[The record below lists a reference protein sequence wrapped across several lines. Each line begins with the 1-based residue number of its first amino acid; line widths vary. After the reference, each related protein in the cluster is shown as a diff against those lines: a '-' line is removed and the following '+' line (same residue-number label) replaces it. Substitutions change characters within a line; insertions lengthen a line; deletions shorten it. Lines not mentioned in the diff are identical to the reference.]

1 MTNYGYSDYFK
12 ASVFD
17 GKGWRN
23 LELRGF
29 IPESARHYAT
39 QSESGAVRERLVAAV
54 ESLCLR
60 IASRVSLRTY
70 FAVFA
75 NSADC
80 SLTTASTTSP

>member
-1 MTNYGYSDYFK
+1 VTNYGYSDYFK

-54 ESLCLR
+54 ESLVGCELVYGDR
-60 IASRVSLRTY
+60 KYVMPGISMPAPISV
-70 FAVFA
+70 AG
-75 NSADC
+75 
-80 SLTTASTTSP
+80 